1 MNKTDR
7 LLAIVLELQR
17 KGMQRAEDLAATFE
31 TSVRTI
37 YRDVQALC
45 EAGVPII
52 GAPGQGYSL
61 VEGYFLPP
69 VSFTVEEAVTLLIGT
84 EFVAQRFDAEYM
96 KKAEASRSKI
106 EAILP
111 PPIRAEVA
119 RVQNT
124 MKLLAFRDAAKDEKE
139 STTLRLIRRALLE
152 GRKVQFHYAK
162 RAPDKDGNRNSFR
175 SAAPYGLVFT
185 SGRWM
190 LLAHC
195 DLRQSLRHFRLSRM
209 SDVSLLDETYRLPAD
224 FNLLDYRPPDDRNA
238 SVRLLLQPQMAD
250 LVLESFHFYLEAT
263 EVTDAGIIA
272 TLRVR
277 QPEEVL
283 QAVLGWGAEILV
295 LEPESLIER
304 VREEAEKIIKRY

>member
-7 LLAIVLELQR
+7 MLAIVLELQR
-17 KGMQRAEDLAATFE
+17 KGMQRAEDLSATFE

-69 VSFTVEEAVTLLIGT
+69 VSFTAEEAVTLLIGT
-84 EFVAQRFDAEYM
+84 EFVAQQFDAEYTE
-96 KKAEASRSKI
+96 KAAAARSKI

-111 PPIRAEVA
+111 QTIRSEVS
-119 RVQNT
+119 RVRNT
-124 MKLLAFRDAAKDEKE
+124 MKLLAFIDPAKSEQD
-139 STTLRLIRRALLE
+139 STTLGTLRRALLE

-162 RAPDKDGNRNSFR
+162 RMPEDDGNRHSFR
-175 SAAPYGLVFT
+175 SVAPYGLVFT

-209 SDVSLLDETYRLPAD
+209 SELSILDETYQLPAH
-224 FNLLDYRPPDDRNA
+224 FNLLEYRPLDDRNTF
-238 SVRLLLQPQMAD
+238 VRILLRPQMAD
-250 LVLESFHFYLEAT
+250 LIIESNSYYMETT
-263 EVTDAGIIA
+263 EVTAEGIVA

-277 QPEEVL
+277 KPEEVL
-283 QAVLGWGAEILV
+283 QWVLGWGAEILV
-295 LEPESLIER
+295 LEPESLKWR
-304 VREEAEKIIKRY
+304 VREEAEKIVKRY